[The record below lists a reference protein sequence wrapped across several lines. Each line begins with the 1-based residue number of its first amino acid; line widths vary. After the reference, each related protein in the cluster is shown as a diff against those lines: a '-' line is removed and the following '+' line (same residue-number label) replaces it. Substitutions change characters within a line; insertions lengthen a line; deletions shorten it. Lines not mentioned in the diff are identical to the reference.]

1 MKEKRKTIWILNREE
16 DRDQRLVDFMLK
28 YPDFISGLD
37 AVSLLDVEVIINL
50 MIPICTQQVAVT
62 IFMDFVHAGF
72 KDYYKRKQS
81 TFLRILLKH
90 HPHSYKRNCRP
101 PIWNEEFL
109 RYMIT
114 KRKIKMDDMLSKYLI
129 RILLQQYNSKND
141 TQRVMVRRLTDT
153 CKILISLGAVIRK
166 EGIQPPWFSSRTF
179 FDIESLCK
187 YLTSRHICGG
197 LFPFLKELNDLH
209 TLTHRYRFIVK
220 RIRGFEIKNNPS
232 FVEDRWILL
241 PPPLFLKI
249 LSYIK

>member
-1 MKEKRKTIWILNREE
+1 MKRKKTIWVLSREE
-16 DRDQRLVDFMLK
+16 DHDQRLVDFMAK

-37 AVSLLDVEVIINL
+37 EVSLLDVEVIINL
-50 MIPICTQQVAVT
+50 VIPICTQQVAVN
-62 IFMDFVHAGF
+62 IFMDFVRAGF

-90 HPHSYKRNCRP
+90 HPHRYKRKFRP

-114 KRKIKMDDMLSKYLI
+114 KRKIKMDDMLSRYLI
-129 RILLQQYNSKND
+129 RILLQLYQND
-141 TQRVMVRRLTDT
+141 TQQVMVRRFTDT

-166 EGIQPPWFSSRTF
+166 GGIQPPWYSSRTF
-179 FDIESLCK
+179 FDMESLCK

-197 LFPFLKELNDLH
+197 LCPFLKELNDLH
-209 TLTHRYRFIVK
+209 TLTHRYRFIIK

-241 PPPLFLKI
+241 PQPLFSKI
-249 LSYIK
+249 LRYIK